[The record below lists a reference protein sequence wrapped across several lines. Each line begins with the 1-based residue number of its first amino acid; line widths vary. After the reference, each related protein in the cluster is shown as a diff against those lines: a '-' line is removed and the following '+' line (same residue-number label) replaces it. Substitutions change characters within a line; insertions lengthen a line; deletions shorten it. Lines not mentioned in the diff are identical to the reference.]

1 MRLEVTRDV
10 VNDLWPLCRSGEASA
25 DSRTLVD
32 TYLAQDSNFARTL
45 QESERLTLALPP
57 FRLSAG
63 AERRLL
69 DDARERAR
77 LKMLVIGGAI
87 ALTGFLLIVAL
98 GGLLLLRSGVL

>member
-45 QESERLTLALPP
+45 QESAKSRPI
-57 FRLSAG
+57 SA
-63 AERRLL
+63 
-69 DDARERAR
+69 
-77 LKMLVIGGAI
+77 
-87 ALTGFLLIVAL
+87 
-98 GGLLLLRSGVL
+98 